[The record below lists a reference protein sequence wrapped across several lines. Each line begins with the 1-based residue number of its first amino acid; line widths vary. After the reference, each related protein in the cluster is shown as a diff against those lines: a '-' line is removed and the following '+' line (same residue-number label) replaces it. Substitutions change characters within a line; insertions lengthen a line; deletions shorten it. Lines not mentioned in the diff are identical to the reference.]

1 MRKLRINEE
10 NNKRIITIVWI
21 IFILLFLIAC
31 NSNNIKEND
40 PIASENEN
48 KQYSNDIA
56 NNSQIDSGYES
67 KNFDE
72 LYKELFGIEPKE
84 YDKKQNYSN
93 LEEMYSSIVFS
104 ERSLDTSYYYLL
116 YLDYDEIPELLKFET
131 RYEGNYIWSFEKQEE
146 YCEIRG
152 KIYYVEKKGLIINIK
167 ENDYQNLQYIFG
179 YSYNDG
185 EITKEFEYEFCNNGE
200 YAFCGGKLDE
210 KTYNEINQKIDG
222 NKLTSL
228 DECNCY
234 SKEEILF
241 AIKTG
246 HDSSYSHK
254 YEIFIENLSWD
265 EAKNSC
271 IEKGGY
277 LAVINSEEE
286 SRRLRDYI
294 VKSNLTEHALY
305 IGCKN
310 IYWSLKNGTNQ
321 EYTSGNIFINSLN
334 YDYMDITGGNP
345 KSDEMDYGM
354 VYIRNDGQSL
364 NNNLMDIFLGPANLA
379 EYNPKMSGKIGYICE
394 YDK

>member
-1 MRKLRINEE
+1 MKKLRIDEKIKINYY
-10 NNKRIITIVWI
+10 NKIWTIY
-21 IFILLFLIAC
+21 ILMLLIAC
-31 NSNNIKEND
+31 NPNDIKENNSL
-40 PIASENEN
+40 ISENEN
-48 KQYSNDIA
+48 NPYTYDITD
-56 NNSQIDSGYES
+56 NPQIDSSYES
-67 KNFDE
+67 KDFDE
-72 LYKELFGIEPKE
+72 LYRELFGTEPIE
-84 YDKKQNYSN
+84 YDKNINYSS
-93 LEEMYSSIVFS
+93 LEEMYSSIIYS

-116 YLDYDEIPELLKFET
+116 YLDNDDIPELLRFET
-131 RYEGNYIWSFEKQEE
+131 RYEGNYISSFGCQEDF
-146 YCEIRG
+146 CEMQG
-152 KIYYVEKKGLIINIK
+152 KLYYVEKKGLIINIK
-167 ENDYQNLQYIFG
+167 ENDNHNLQYIFV
-179 YSYNDG
+179 YSYNKG
-185 EITKEFEYEFCNNGE
+185 KITKEDEYKFCNDGE
-200 YAFCGGKLDE
+200 YDFFGGKLDE
-210 KTYNEINQKIDG
+210 KTYNEIYQKIDG
-222 NKLTSL
+222 NRLLCL

-234 SKEEILF
+234 SREEILF

-286 SRRLRDYI
+286 SRRLHDYI